1 MQELKKEKN
10 FWVSLD
16 IEDFKKIND
25 LAEYKNIPLK
35 EFAGNILKKNLV
47 DKNEIAVVLKIPKD
61 KVSSAENLEEWLNQQ
76 KKALIG
82 LLSKKNN

>member
-25 LAEYKNIPLK
+25 LAESKNIPLK

-61 KVSSAENLEEWLNQQ
+61 KVNSAENLEEWLNQQ

>member
-25 LAEYKNIPLK
+25 LAESKNIPLK
-35 EFAGNILKKNLV
+35 EFAGGILKKNLV

-61 KVSSAENLEEWLNQQ
+61 KVNSAENLEEWLNQQ

-82 LLSKKNN
+82 LLNKKNN